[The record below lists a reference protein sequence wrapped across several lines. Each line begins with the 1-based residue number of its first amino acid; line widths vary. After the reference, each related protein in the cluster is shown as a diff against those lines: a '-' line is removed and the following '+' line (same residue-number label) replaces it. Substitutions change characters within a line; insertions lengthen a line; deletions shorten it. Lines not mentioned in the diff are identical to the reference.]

1 MSEESK
7 TASVAHERAAVPPYV
22 PYRTLKNFLEGL
34 KISIPSRIDRSV
46 MGSMSGA
53 IQSQLAASLRYL
65 GLTSD
70 KGLPTE
76 RLAKV
81 VNSEGPERQ
90 KHLREMVMQAYPF
103 LFKGFDLQRATTR
116 QLEEE
121 FGKVGAGGQTVRK
134 CMAFFMSIA
143 KESEIPLS
151 PHIKPFQ
158 GASRAPRQRR
168 ATPLGTN
175 GSERELEPIAP
186 ASAGPD
192 GNVTW
197 AQLLLSKFPSFDPA
211 WPDDVKA
218 KWFDAFDRLM
228 RQDGNIRGPS

>member
-1 MSEESK
+1 MSEETK
-7 TASVAHERAAVPPYV
+7 TVSAVPERAAVPPYV
-22 PYRTLKNFLEGL
+22 PYRTLKNFLENL
-34 KISIPSRIDRSV
+34 KASIPSRIDRSV

-53 IQSQLAASLRYL
+53 TQSQLAASLKYL

-90 KHLREMVMQAYPF
+90 KNLREMVTQAYPF

-121 FGKVGAGGQTVRK
+121 FGRAGAGGQTIQK

-143 KESEIPLS
+143 KESEISLS
-151 PHIKPFQ
+151 PHIRPFQ
-158 GASRAPRQRR
+158 GASRAPRQKR
-168 ATPLGTN
+168 ATSPGAGVAERDPETFVQSS
-175 GSERELEPIAP
+175 GST
-186 ASAGPD
+186 D
-192 GNVTW
+192 GNLSW

-211 WPDDVKA
+211 WPDEVKT
-218 KWFDAFDRLM
+218 KWFDAFDKLM
-228 RQDGNIRGPS
+228 RQDGNVRGPS